1 MYQSAKKQILPIRLR
16 VLGRCMH
23 LDYFKLSGESW
34 CVLSYPNLTTKLV
47 IRFQDQHVLY
57 FICHVNLSQLCLHHI
72 PSRDLFFT
80 YKGFQFSSVESLSRV
95 RLFATSWIAAHQAS
109 LSSTNSWSSVKLM
122 SIESVKPSNHF
133 ITHVHWI
140 PEAIQPLHPL
150 SSPSPPFFSL
160 SQHQDLFQWVS
171 SSYQVAKVL
180 EPQL

>member
-109 LSSTNSWSSVKLM
+109 LSITNSLGSLKSLARASLRERDQYKRNIMLFLLNLFRQVEETKW
-122 SIESVKPSNHF
+122 N
-133 ITHVHWI
+133 
-140 PEAIQPLHPL
+140 QPKAT
-150 SSPSPPFFSL
+150 
-160 SQHQDLFQWVS
+160 
-171 SSYQVAKVL
+171 Y
-180 EPQL
+180 

>member
-109 LSSTNSWSSVKLM
+109 LSSTNCQSSPKPT
-122 SIESVKPSNHF
+122 SIESV
-133 ITHVHWI
+133 T
-140 PEAIQPLHPL
+140 AIQPSHPL
-150 SSPSPPFFSL
+150 SSLFSPVPNP
-160 SQHQDLFQWVS
+160 SQHQSLCQWVN
-171 SSYQVAKVL
+171 YLHEVAKVL
-180 EPQL
+180 EFQL